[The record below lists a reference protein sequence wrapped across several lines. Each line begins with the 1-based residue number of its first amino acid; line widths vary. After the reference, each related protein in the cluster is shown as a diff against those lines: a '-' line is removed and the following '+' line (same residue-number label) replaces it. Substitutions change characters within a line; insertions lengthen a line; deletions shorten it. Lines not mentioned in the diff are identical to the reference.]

1 MRRVLTPYKE
11 IFANQGA
18 WGFSLAGVLTRMPMS
33 MTALSIVLLIYG
45 VTGSYGTA
53 GSLVATYGVT
63 IAIVAPRW
71 SRRADRIGQTRVI
84 RSALIFHVTGLLAI
98 VTLVSIKSPSIFWY
112 FATLLAAVF
121 AVQTGSFVR
130 RRWHFLL
137 ANQINDPIKER
148 ALINTAWSFESL
160 MDEVIYIVGPIVAT
174 VLCTQVAPSA
184 GLLAAIG
191 FVLFGSLFLLTQK
204 MSEPIV
210 NSTEE
215 INEKPK
221 VSMWRNSTAI
231 NIAVLNLML
240 GMYFGAVEISTVA
253 FCTERGAKSISGVL
267 LALWAASSG
276 ISAIINGVFA
286 TKISAKRIFLIGY
299 VVLMLSAPLLL
310 LPNSVFQM
318 GMALF
323 CCGFAISPVLIS
335 APQITAAA
343 FNEDQMTEAI
353 SFISVGFPIGMSV
366 GAMVTGHFID
376 LEGVDAALILPF
388 LFMGI
393 GVAFMLIRVRGWFGR
408 S

>member
-204 MSEPIV
+204 MS
-210 NSTEE
+210 
-215 INEKPK
+215 
-221 VSMWRNSTAI
+221 
-231 NIAVLNLML
+231 
-240 GMYFGAVEISTVA
+240 
-253 FCTERGAKSISGVL
+253 
-267 LALWAASSG
+267 
-276 ISAIINGVFA
+276 
-286 TKISAKRIFLIGY
+286 
-299 VVLMLSAPLLL
+299 
-310 LPNSVFQM
+310 
-318 GMALF
+318 
-323 CCGFAISPVLIS
+323 
-335 APQITAAA
+335 
-343 FNEDQMTEAI
+343 
-353 SFISVGFPIGMSV
+353 
-366 GAMVTGHFID
+366 
-376 LEGVDAALILPF
+376 
-388 LFMGI
+388 
-393 GVAFMLIRVRGWFGR
+393 
-408 S
+408 